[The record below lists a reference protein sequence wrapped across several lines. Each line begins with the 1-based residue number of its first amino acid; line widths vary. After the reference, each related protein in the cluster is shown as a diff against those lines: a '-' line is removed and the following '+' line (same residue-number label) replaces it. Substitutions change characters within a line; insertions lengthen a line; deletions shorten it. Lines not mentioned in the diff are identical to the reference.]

1 MAVKHA
7 VRDPLLR
14 LVESYINDHLRRV
27 RGASPHTVRAY
38 GHALRLF
45 FVFLARHTGR
55 PVAKLRLDD
64 INVDGVLGFLND
76 LESTRCNTPGTRNCR
91 LAAVRGLV
99 EHLLRHDIERAGQYQ
114 RVLAIRSKKTRI
126 PTIDYLEPE
135 HVRALLEEPNQRT
148 ARGMRDYAL
157 LVFLYNTGARISEAL
172 AVTPADLHLAAP
184 RHVRLQGKGRK
195 ERICPLWPETAKVL
209 SRIINS
215 ANEGAAAPIFRNAQR
230 GVLTRDGAAYLIDKY
245 LKLAARKV
253 AGLQRRRV
261 TPHVLR
267 HSCAVALLQAG
278 VDITVIR
285 DYLGHASVATTSR
298 YISTNVEM
306 KREAL
311 EAFWRRARIPR
322 DQQQRWRPKPDII
335 AFLQSL

>member
-1 MAVKHA
+1 VAVKRA

-45 FVFLARHTGR
+45 FMFLARHTGR
-55 PVAKLRLDD
+55 PVAKLGLGD
-64 INVDGVLGFLND
+64 IAVDGVLAFLSD
-76 LESTRCNTPGTRNCR
+76 LESTRRNAPGTRNSR
-91 LAAVRGLV
+91 LAAIRGLV
-99 EHLLRHDIERAGQYQ
+99 EHLLRHDLERAGQYQ
-114 RVLAIRSKKTRI
+114 RVLAIRSKKTRT
-126 PTIDYLEPE
+126 PAIDYLEPE
-135 HVRALLEEPNQRT
+135 YVRALLAEPDRRT
-148 ARGMRDYAL
+148 AHGMRDYAL

-184 RHVRLQGKGRK
+184 RHVRLHGKGGK
-195 ERICPLWPETAKVL
+195 ERFCPLWPETAQVL
-209 SRIINS
+209 ARMV
-215 ANEGAAAPIFRNAQR
+215 AADAGTAAPIFRNAR
-230 GVLTRDGAAYLIDKY
+230 GGVLTRDGAAYLIEKY

-253 AGLQRRRV
+253 GGLQRRRV

-298 YISTNVEM
+298 YVSTNVEM

-311 EAFWRRARIPR
+311 DAFWRRAGIPGHKQR
-322 DQQQRWRPKPDII
+322 RWRPKPDVI
-335 AFLQSL
+335 AFLESL